1 MVYIVFIIVLF
12 IASVTAHVFFC
23 RKAAQQGLQAR
34 AFIII
39 TMIALGIYILAVA
52 ALQYSGMIDPHS
64 LWGLPFR
71 ITAGIIFILLAPI
84 YLCFY
89 VLTQLTSPS
98 KKILSAISQSGT
110 LPYSAIVSAVEDE
123 NFVMTRLTDLC
134 TSGCVRQVSKPVYP
148 DRGRPEDRHD
158 SGFYA
163 IYFRPQYRGLTTDG
177 YSDSSGGRVF
187 IRYFPAGPWDYF
199 SLGTP

>member
-23 RKAAQQGLQAR
+23 RKAAKPGLHAR
-34 AFIII
+34 AFIFIVTI
-39 TMIALGIYILAVA
+39 LLGIYILAVVV
-52 ALQYSGMIDPHS
+52 LQYSGMIDPHS

-98 KKILSAISQSGT
+98 KKILLAISQSET
-110 LPYSAIVSAVEDE
+110 LPYNGILSAVQDED
-123 NFVMTRLTDLC
+123 FVMTRLTDLC
-134 TSGCVRQVSKPVYP
+134 TSGCVRQVN
-148 DRGRPEDRHD
+148 GR
-158 SGFYA
+158 Y
-163 IYFRPQYRGLTTDG
+163 ILTSEGRKIAVILDFMQLILGRNT
-177 YSDSSGGRVF
+177 GG
-187 IRYFPAGPWDYF
+187 
-199 SLGTP
+199 